1 MAKASAKSSSKASV
15 KVVINERRRP
25 IRRRK
30 VVQKKMVELPPV
42 RIYHEHFSQPTFA
55 QLPPTPKQEP
65 PVFAARPP
73 LVGMTP
79 PMGMTEARPPLLGMM
94 DQLAAD
100 VKRQFDAG
108 YNSETPLVGYTP
120 PPRTPPTLYTVPPS
134 TLADIKREVDTIF
147 SREPVPNV
155 FPGSIEPRTLFAED
169 RLAQAFDAGHI
180 VTRRGQ

>member
-30 VVQKKMVELPPV
+30 AVQKKVVELPPV

-55 QLPPTPKQEP
+55 QLPPTPKPKEP
-65 PVFAARPP
+65 PVLEARPP
-73 LVGMTP
+73 LVGM
-79 PMGMTEARPPLLGMM
+79 GMM

-100 VKRQFDAG
+100 VKRKFDAEF
-108 YNSETPLVGYTP
+108 NRESPVVGYTP
-120 PPRTPPTLYTVPPS
+120 PPRTPPTAYTVPPS
-134 TLADIKREVDTIF
+134 TLAEIKREVDTIF
-147 SREPVPNV
+147 SREPVPNT